1 MASTYNI
8 NYTFERCTDKGSDK
22 TFYNDGATWC
32 HIKAEAVNGCL
43 FNEEDPACKIE
54 LFYNDRWVTVY
65 MNLKKVT
72 PDEDQLIIN
81 GKKSGITSDGT
92 FLHRRFS
99 FPADYRGDA
108 DCYVKASGG
117 SPAPVPTLNVT
128 NNVAHTTYK
137 TRTSGSNTVI
147 TLTCDDGFTFDG
159 VPTVTYGGDP
169 EDPFSEGTTENMTVS
184 GNVATFSLAAASYG
198 GSATLDGN
206 TKAVAPPPV
215 QPVSVTNNVAHTTY
229 QKEVQGDN
237 TVITLTCDS
246 GYTFDGV
253 PTVTYGAD
261 PEDPFSEGTTENMTV
276 SGNVATF
283 SLATA
288 SYGGSATLDGNT
300 KAVAPPVQPVSVTNN
315 VAHTTYKTKTSGSN
329 TVITLICDDGFTF
342 DGVPTVTYGEDPED
356 PFSEGTTEN
365 MTVSG
370 NVATFSLAT
379 ASYGGYA
386 ALNGN
391 TKPKPVAPTELTV
404 TNNVP
409 DSTESH
415 TVDGHSVTVNL
426 SSKKVMLNV
435 SCAYVGTDGSSKNV
449 PVTVNVVVDEIK
461 DNDNVTSN
469 ASVTL
474 PDVDFNSPVVISGES
489 KKAIRIDYSLS
500 GCTPVAQHTY
510 CFVGEPLTIT
520 LKADSGNIFDEPDKC
535 KLTGYSQFA
544 TPYIVPMTI
553 SEDKLTATGTITP
566 TVGSADRD
574 DWYIIVDGVANP
586 QSTPTK
592 KYGFINAYV
601 LNEKNLEDFATARFV
616 QYTGDVGSTKED
628 PISYDLGDYINRVKR
643 FFFQVAKGSTS
654 KLMCG
659 NFMVDTTVYNLDS
672 DTQVLSFGSV
682 EIPNVTQSTADYDTE
697 LNMFVPFIGLESLP
711 VDLIGHTVSLELR
724 VNLLGGGGVYVM
736 TCDDRIV
743 WTKEVEPC
751 SDVLFRTQKQQ
762 IQVIGGSKFDSTYL
776 MGLTPYI
783 VLQKKTITSTGV
795 ETASSRLTKVK
806 DVSGFTKMVNVKFAD
821 TTNMLTDD
829 VNTIINILRN
839 GFTL

>member
-8 NYTFERCTDKGSDK
+8 NYNFERCTDKGSDK
-22 TFYNDGATWC
+22 TFYTDGATWC
-32 HIKAEAVNGCL
+32 HVKAEAVNGCT
-43 FNEEDPACKIE
+43 FVENDSACRIE
-54 LFYNDRWVTVY
+54 LFYNDRWVNVY
-65 MNLKKVT
+65 MNLTKVS
-72 PDEDQLIIN
+72 PEEDQLVLN
-81 GKKSGITSDGT
+81 GEKSGITSDGT
-92 FLHRRFS
+92 FLHRRFT
-99 FPADYRGDA
+99 FPGGYRGDA

-117 SPAPVPTLNVT
+117 TPAPVPTLNVT

-137 TRTSGSNTVI
+137 TKTSGSNTVI
-147 TLTCDDGFTFDG
+147 TLTCDDGF
-159 VPTVTYGGDP
+159 
-169 EDPFSEGTTENMTVS
+169 
-184 GNVATFSLAAASYG
+184 
-198 GSATLDGN
+198 
-206 TKAVAPPPV
+206 
-215 QPVSVTNNVAHTTY
+215 
-229 QKEVQGDN
+229 
-237 TVITLTCDS
+237 
-246 GYTFDGV
+246 TFDGV

-283 SLATA
+283 T
-288 SYGGSATLDGNT
+288 
-300 KAVAPPVQPVSVTNN
+300 
-315 VAHTTYKTKTSGSN
+315 
-329 TVITLICDDGFTF
+329 
-342 DGVPTVTYGEDPED
+342 
-356 PFSEGTTEN
+356 
-365 MTVSG
+365 
-370 NVATFSLAT
+370 LAT

-386 ALNGN
+386 TLDGRTKEVIPEPQNNISGTTYTAEQDPFAESTTVTITCNNGLVFDGVPTITYVNTSGQQTTVSTTVNGENTVATAEISDLRYIVSLDGN
-391 TKPKPVAPTELTV
+391 TKTKPVAPTEPTV

-426 SSKKVMLNV
+426 SSTKVMLNV
-435 SCAYVGTDGSSKNV
+435 SCAYVATDGSSKNV
-449 PVTVNVVVDEIK
+449 PVTVNVVVDEVK
-461 DNDNVTSN
+461 DQNNVSSN

-489 KKAIRIDYSLS
+489 KQAMRIDYNLS
-500 GCTPVAQHTY
+500 GCTPVAQPTY

-520 LKADSGNIFDEPDKC
+520 LNADSGNVFDEPDKC
-535 KLTGYSQFA
+535 KITGYSTFA
-544 TPYIVPMTI
+544 PLYIVPMTI
-553 SEDKLTATGTITP
+553 SADKLTATGTITP

-574 DWYIIVDGVANP
+574 DWYIIVEGVANP

-643 FFFQVAKGSTS
+643 FFFQVDKGSSS

-659 NFMVDTTVYNLDS
+659 NFMVDTTVYNLASDS
-672 DTQVLSFGSV
+672 KVLSFGSV

-697 LNMFVPFIGLESLP
+697 LNLFVPFIGLESLP
-711 VDLIGHTVSLELR
+711 VDLIGSTVSLELR